1 MTQRASRSV
10 GLAVAGAIGLL
21 PGALLAQHP
30 QPHATEAGLLSAV
43 YRSNISG
50 VVRDAQGQP
59 QIGALV
65 ELLNPDFGLVARTFT
80 DDHGRYSLQR
90 LGAGLY
96 QIKAS
101 DTPFLPTLRPDLRVL
116 TNARVVVNLTLSTV
130 YQALQWL
137 PAERRSSQT
146 RDDDWDWTLRLSA
159 NRPLLRFAGPTSPA
173 GRSAA
178 QGSRA
183 EDEGS
188 QSELVVV
195 QNSNEGSAASHPYHA
210 EIASG
215 PRHFGQGGT
224 SQQTSWRGGDGQTR
238 ALLLSEQSS
247 VADAGRIS
255 ASAGYQQQLS
265 PDRSVTAIA
274 TLTDRPGV
282 QAGPAS
288 GLRSLRIRS
297 ASTVQLGD
305 LADIEAGT
313 ELEAL
318 TLGAGDTAAASH
330 PFAAVHVHA
339 GQTIISYHVATS
351 PGMTDARHVEGDAA
365 DDAPAV
371 SLRAGRLQIED
382 GLHQELLLQQC
393 LRGWTGEL
401 SVFHDRLRAPMV
413 EGLVK
418 GPVKGNEAALDAA
431 NVLYDPETGLI
442 AVSGQG
448 YGGGGVM
455 AVLRDQLSRDTWV
468 SLRYALGEAASTQDA
483 SLASESLAAP
493 ALPTFVARKSS
504 AVSISAQTQ
513 FASTG
518 TTVRASYRWQPLNT
532 LTAVAPFSPDAPD
545 AYLGLYLRQPL
556 HPRGGGSKVEAV
568 LDVRNLLAQ
577 GYRPFLSQDGS
588 TVYFAQSQRCI
599 AGGLSFSF

>member
-1 MTQRASRSV
+1 MMVCQSRRLRRPLRLRWSSNDARNGSMQADHLCMLYEFALHCGYQAEQEHEERGDRPLELKPCKSFWSETQRKRVPQPRVTQRASRSV

-265 PDRSVTAIA
+265 PDRSVAVRRRHA
-274 TLTDRPGV
+274 LRQVPLR
-282 QAGPAS
+282 AREAS
-288 GLRSLRIRS
+288 SGF
-297 ASTVQLGD
+297 
-305 LADIEAGT
+305 EA
-313 ELEAL
+313 A
-318 TLGAGDTAAASH
+318 AGDRAHQA
-330 PFAAVHVHA
+330 
-339 GQTIISYHVATS
+339 
-351 PGMTDARHVEGDAA
+351 
-365 DDAPAV
+365 
-371 SLRAGRLQIED
+371 LR
-382 GLHQELLLQQC
+382 
-393 LRGWTGEL
+393 
-401 SVFHDRLRAPMV
+401 
-413 EGLVK
+413 
-418 GPVKGNEAALDAA
+418 
-431 NVLYDPETGLI
+431 LI
-442 AVSGQG
+442 Q
-448 YGGGGVM
+448 
-455 AVLRDQLSRDTWV
+455 W
-468 SLRYALGEAASTQDA
+468 
-483 SLASESLAAP
+483 
-493 ALPTFVARKSS
+493 
-504 AVSISAQTQ
+504 
-513 FASTG
+513 
-518 TTVRASYRWQPLNT
+518 N
-532 LTAVAPFSPDAPD
+532 
-545 AYLGLYLRQPL
+545 
-556 HPRGGGSKVEAV
+556 
-568 LDVRNLLAQ
+568 
-577 GYRPFLSQDGS
+577 
-588 TVYFAQSQRCI
+588 
-599 AGGLSFSF
+599 